1 MAGKKIGIVLAAD
14 GEKDFRQ
21 AMANARKETQLYKSE
36 ITKLSAEYEGNAN
49 SLEYLQKKQAALEK
63 QTKAYEKQ
71 IRNASDGLKNAENV
85 QKRAADRYEE
95 LKKEVDSAREALK
108 KMEDAGKN
116 GTKEYKDQE
125 KAVASYEKV
134 LQRQGNEL
142 GKCEGKVIDWQT
154 KLVKAQGEL
163 EKTNRSLQTNESYLK
178 EAEAATDRCATS
190 IDGYGN
196 AVEGATEVTT
206 TLGDKLQQAFLNK
219 GVSVGIDLLKQG
231 ADALKE
237 SLFDASSAS
246 TQLAASTG
254 LSEDAA
260 QKYQK
265 VMQQIKGDNFGE
277 DYGDV
282 ADAMSQVIQIMGELD
297 DGTMKD
303 VTEGAIT
310 LRDTFGMDV
319 NESIRA
325 VDVMMKTMGVDAKQ
339 AFNLIVTGA
348 QNGLNRSGEL
358 VDNITEYG
366 QLWGQAGFSAEE
378 MFSILENGLNSGAYN
393 LDKVNDYVKEFG
405 VSLADGRIEDNLSSF
420 STGTQNLFMQWKNGE
435 ASTKDVF
442 YSVISDL
449 EKMQNQQE
457 ALTIASEVWSALG
470 EDNAMQVLTA
480 LNDLNDGYTD
490 VKGAMES
497 LKEVKYSDLE
507 SSISGLGDAVQ
518 EKFVAPLL
526 DVAIPG
532 ITDAIQGITDIIDPP
547 KTAMQEFTDEIGTA
561 NEELSKTAESAAKTM
576 ENAEVEGSRL
586 DALGE
591 QLISLNGIEEKSAA
605 QKMQMKAAVDALS
618 ETVPQVAAAYDEEAG
633 KISLTDGEIRKLIS
647 SKKELLVLEAAQ
659 QASQE
664 VLNSLVEAEVK
675 LRQAEDQKSALDD
688 RLSLYQEEKD
698 LLIEINNLKNSG
710 KMDQET
716 YETTMLE
723 FWQDALDNGRI
734 SLEEFEEATA
744 NLDLSK
750 IDKALGAVGGKIG
763 DTGKEAKDLGK
774 EIDTLTQTYNDANAE
789 AEAYTGYVEDATE
802 ALFGEGEAANAA
814 GEGILAQHEAH
825 QKAQQ
830 SIEEA
835 QQGNLKLGESYQ
847 VVGQA
852 AQAEANAVSAA
863 SEESADASERAAD
876 AQEEAAE
883 RIKSAFED
891 AKSEIQSGLQDKIS
905 LFDLFEDSD
914 GGEDITVEEMQKNLD
929 SQIEAFEEYQKNLE
943 AVKDHVGKE
952 IAPEFMQYLEGMG
965 MDGANTL
972 KHILATFE
980 DGEPE
985 KVKELSDSYLQAMD
999 MTEGIA
1005 EVGAANQV
1013 AYEAA
1018 MGELGSTDLEFD
1030 SLRESIE
1037 QAQASAAE
1045 GWSGLSDS
1053 VRTELETAV
1062 AAAQECG
1069 VMIPEGLTEGIASGE
1084 VSPEAAIASL
1094 EGGIRGQL
1102 EGLAQIAQECGIQI
1116 PEELAA
1122 AIESGDTSAMVAAY
1136 DSLLG
1141 IVKEKSGEMSTQAA
1155 EGMKAGQD
1163 GMQEAAAS
1171 TAQAGA
1177 DAMAQNTEGYTQAGE
1192 QIGDSIIQ
1200 GIQNKGP
1207 EIQAAIAD
1215 VLSAGE
1221 GANENSAYM
1230 AIGESVGDAIAKGV
1244 ENKKQAIQNAV
1255 SAAMSAEGV
1264 EGGDGFQSAGEQ
1276 VAAMIAAG
1284 ITGGGQNIMTAAS
1297 AAMQQGAVAALNA
1310 RTQYLNAGTEA
1321 ARQFASGITGGAG
1334 GASTAAANLASRALS
1349 AVNSNQGSF
1358 RSAGSNMSA
1367 GVAAGISS
1375 GASGAIAAARSMA
1388 ASALAAAK
1396 AELDIH
1402 SPSRKFQK
1410 DVGEQISA
1418 GMAFGIKN
1426 KASLAGKQAKT
1437 MSNKVYKEATSWLSK
1452 YKKSHEVSLADE
1464 KYYWQQVVKHT
1475 KKGTTAYNN
1484 AVKKLNTV
1492 KIQEA
1497 SGLSSSVSSKIAGNF
1512 GVSRTTT
1519 TGSGKKKKTT
1529 KKSDADYYSE
1539 IYTAAKKY
1547 VDQQQILNEWSLQ
1560 QQLAYWQQVQSRLKK
1575 GTDAWYDA
1583 TAQVK
1588 SLQQEQAQAAA
1599 EAKEAAEKA
1608 KEEAEQAAKE
1618 RLATHAQVQDD
1629 ILSKYKTYYKVSAKA
1644 EADYWNIARQQFKA
1658 GTDERIEADQK
1669 YFDALQEWYDQRK
1682 ELDEDYA
1689 ENAKDINDQL
1699 IEDIQDLQDAYKDA
1713 VASRKEDILSQ
1724 MSLFEA
1730 WDSSGYDA
1738 DTLLYNLKTQ
1748 VAGLTLWEQQ
1758 LEELGKKGLASGL
1771 LEELKEMGPEA
1782 AANIYSLNQMTAAQL
1797 AEYNKLWQQKEALA
1811 ESQAVKD
1818 NEALRQETNSQIGQ
1832 LRNEAQSELAA
1843 LNAEYQ
1849 AAIQELNT
1857 GISADLRNLVNKAGS
1872 IGEEA
1877 VSGMVGAIG
1886 RAADSVETYNSTTKV
1901 VNTVSSQLSVLAQE
1915 GSVIGKST
1923 LDGILAGMMDYTKIE
1938 DTSKEVIQSIKRAME
1953 EEAQIHSPS
1962 RLFRRET
1969 GPQIPAGVAEGIQDG
1984 TKTAVKSSGIMVQEM
1999 LEATQA
2005 EMKRQQDTLQAQA
2018 ARLNNSGITKLNRAL
2033 ESYQIPKTVVNVDNS
2048 SLATLLGTLIGA
2060 VNGLSEKM
2068 ENQQWVLDTGEL
2080 VAALQ
2085 PQMDKANGE
2094 MILIKNRGRYR

>member
-1 MAGKKIGIVLAAD
+1 MAAKKIGIILAAD
-14 GEKDFRQ
+14 GEKEFRQ
-21 AMANARKETQLYKSE
+21 AIANARKETQLYKSE

-49 SLEYLQKKQAALEK
+49 SLEYLQKKQTALGK
-63 QTKAYEKQ
+63 QIQTYEKQ
-71 IRNASDGLKNAENV
+71 IKSASDALKNAENV
-85 QKRAADRYEE
+85 QKRAANRYED
-95 LKKEVDSAREALK
+95 LQKEVDSAREALK
-108 KMEDAGKN
+108 KMEEAGQN
-116 GTKEYKDQE
+116 GTKEYKEQE
-125 KAVASYEKV
+125 KAVGNYEKA

-142 GKCEGKVIDWQT
+142 QKCEGKVIDWQT

-265 VMQQIKGDNFGE
+265 VMQRIKGDNFGE

-297 DGTMKD
+297 DGTMQD

-325 VDVMMKTMGVDAKQ
+325 VDVMMKTMGVDAAQ
-339 AFNLIVTGA
+339 AFDLIATGA

-358 VDNITEYG
+358 ADNITEYG

-378 MFSILENGLNSGAYN
+378 MFSILENGLDSGAYN

-420 STGTQNLFMQWKNGE
+420 STGTQNLFAQWKNGE

-480 LNDLNDGYTD
+480 LNDLNDGYAD

-526 DVAIPG
+526 DAAIPG

-547 KTAMQEFTDEIGTA
+547 KTAMQEFADEIGSA

-723 FWQDALDNGRI
+723 FWQNALDNGRI

-774 EIDTLTQTYNDANAE
+774 EIDTLTQTYNEANAE

-802 ALFGEGEAANAA
+802 ALFGEGKAANAA

-825 QKAQQ
+825 QEARQ
-830 SIEEA
+830 SIEEM

-852 AQAEANAVSAA
+852 AQEGAETVSNA
-863 SEESADASERAAD
+863 SEESASASEKAAA

-891 AKSEIQSGLQDKIS
+891 AKSEIQSSLQDKIS

-914 GGEDITVEEMQKNLD
+914 GGEDLSVEEMQKNLD

-952 IAPEFMQYLEGMG
+952 IAPEFMKYLEGMG
-965 MDGANTL
+965 MDGANAL
-972 KHILATFE
+972 EHILATFE

-985 KVKELSDSYLQAMD
+985 KVRELSDSYLKAMD

-1005 EVGAANQV
+1005 EAGAANRV

-1018 MGELGSTDLEFD
+1018 MGELGSTDVEFD

-1045 GWSGLSDS
+1045 GWSGMADS
-1053 VRTELETAV
+1053 VRTELD
-1062 AAAQECG
+1062 AAIEAARECG
-1069 VMIPEGLTEGIASGE
+1069 VKIPEGLTEGISSGE
-1084 VSPEAAIASL
+1084 ISPEEAIESL
-1094 EGGIRGQL
+1094 EGSLRGQL
-1102 EGLAQIAQECGIQI
+1102 EGLAQIAQESGVQV
-1116 PEELAA
+1116 PAELAA
-1122 AIESGDTSAMVAAY
+1122 AIESGDTGTIAAAY

-1141 IVKEKSGEMSTQAA
+1141 IVKEKSGELTAQAA
-1155 EGMKAGQD
+1155 EGMKAGQG

-1177 DAMAQNTEGYTQAGE
+1177 DAMAENTDGYTQAGE

-1200 GIQNKGP
+1200 GIRNKGT

-1221 GANENSAYM
+1221 GANENGAYM
-1230 AIGESVGDAIAKGV
+1230 AIGESVGDAIARGV
-1244 ENKKQAIQNAV
+1244 ENKRQAIQNAV
-1255 SAAMSAEGV
+1255 SAAMSSEGV
-1264 EGGDGFQSAGEQ
+1264 EGGAGFQTAGSQIAE
-1276 VAAMIAAG
+1276 MIAAG
-1284 ITGGGQNIMTAAS
+1284 ITGGGPSIMTAVTS
-1297 AAMQQGAVAALNA
+1297 VVQQAAVSALNE
-1310 RTQYLNAGTEA
+1310 RVQYLNAGTEA
-1321 ARQFASGITGGAG
+1321 SKQFASGITSGAG
-1334 GASTAAANLASRALS
+1334 GASTAATNLASRALS
-1349 AVNSNQGSF
+1349 AAQSNQGSW
-1358 RSAGSNMSA
+1358 RSVGSNMSA
-1367 GVAAGISS
+1367 GVASGISS

-1396 AELDIH
+1396 AELDIR
-1402 SPSRKFQK
+1402 SPSRRFRK
-1410 DVGEQISA
+1410 DVGQQIST
-1418 GMAFGIKN
+1418 GTAFGIRD

-1484 AVKKLNTV
+1484 ALKKLNTA

-1497 SGLSSSVSSKIAGNF
+1497 SGLSSSVASKIASNF
-1512 GVSRTTT
+1512 GVSKT
-1519 TGSGKKKKTT
+1519 TGSGKNKKT
-1529 KKSDADYYSE
+1529 KSTADYYSE
-1539 IYTAAKKY
+1539 IYSAAKKY
-1547 VDQQQILNEWSLQ
+1547 IDQQQILNEWSLQ
-1560 QQLAYWQQVQSRLKK
+1560 KQLSYWQQVQSRLKK

-1588 SLQQEQAQAAA
+1588 SLQEEQAQAAA
-1599 EAKEAAEKA
+1599 EAKEEAEK
-1608 KEEAEQAAKE
+1608 AAKE

-1669 YFDALQEWYDQRK
+1669 YFDALQDWYDQRK

-1689 ENAKDINDQL
+1689 EDAKDINDQL

-1738 DTLLYNLKTQ
+1738 DTLIHNLKTQ
-1748 VAGLTLWEQQ
+1748 VAGLALWEQQ
-1758 LEELGKKGLASGL
+1758 LEELEKKGLASGL
-1771 LEELKEMGPEA
+1771 LEELREMGPEA

-1797 AEYNKLWQQKEALA
+1797 QEYNKLWQQKEALA
-1811 ESQAVKD
+1811 ESQAVKE
-1818 NEALRQETNSQIGQ
+1818 NETLRQETNSQISQ
-1832 LRNEAQSELAA
+1832 LKNEAQSELAA

-1877 VSGMVGAIG
+1877 VSGMIGAIG
-1886 RAADSVETYNSTTKV
+1886 KAANSVETYNSTTKV
-1901 VNTVSSQLSVLAQE
+1901 VNTVSSQLSALAQE
-1915 GSVIGKST
+1915 GSVIGKNT

-1953 EEAQIHSPS
+1953 EEAEIRSPS

-1969 GPQIPAGVAEGIQDG
+1969 GPQIPAGVAEGIRDG
-1984 TKTAVKSSGIMVQEM
+1984 TETAVRSSRMMVREM
-1999 LEATQA
+1999 LEETQK
-2005 EMKRQQDTLQAQA
+2005 EMEQQQSALQAQA
-2018 ARLNNSGITKLNRAL
+2018 AGLNNSGILKLNRAL
-2033 ESYQIPKTVVNVDNS
+2033 ENYQMPKTIVNVDNS
-2048 SLATLLGTLIGA
+2048 SLASLLGTLIGA
-2060 VNGLSEKM
+2060 VNNLSEKM
-2068 ENQQWVLDTGEL
+2068 DNQQMVMDTGAL
-2080 VAALQ
+2080 VAAIQ
-2085 PQMDKANGE
+2085 PQMDKVNGE

>member
-21 AMANARKETQLYKSE
+21 AMANARKETQLYESA

-71 IRNASDGLKNAENV
+71 IKNASDGLKNAENV

-108 KMEDAGKN
+108 KMEDAGKT
-116 GTKEYKDQE
+116 GSKEYKDQE
-125 KAVASYEKV
+125 KAVEDYEKA

-142 GKCEGKVIDWQT
+142 EKCEGKVIDWQT
-154 KLVKAQGEL
+154 KLVRAQGNL
-163 EKTNRSLQTNESYLK
+163 EKANRVLQKNENYLK
-178 EAEAATDRCATS
+178 EAETATDQCATS
-190 IDGYGN
+190 IDEYGN

-206 TLGDKLQQAFLNK
+206 SFGDKLQQAFLNK
-219 GVSVGIDLLKQG
+219 GVSVGVDLLKQG

-237 SLFDASSAS
+237 SLFDASGAS
-246 TQLAASTG
+246 SQLAASTG
-254 LSEDAA
+254 LSEAAA
-260 QKYQK
+260 QRYQK

-282 ADAMSQVIQIMGELD
+282 ADAMGQVIQIMGELD

-325 VDVMMKTMGVDAKQ
+325 VDVMMKTMGVDAAQ
-339 AFNLIVTGA
+339 AFDLIVTGA

-378 MFSILENGLNSGAYN
+378 MFSILENGLDSGAYN

-420 STGTQNLFMQWKNGE
+420 STGTQNLFTQWKNGQ

-507 SSISGLGDAVQ
+507 SSISGLGDTVQ

-532 ITDAIQGITDIIDPP
+532 ITDAVQGITDIIDPP
-547 KTAMQEFTDEIGTA
+547 KTALQEFTDEIGVA

-586 DALGE
+586 DALGA

-618 ETVPQVAAAYDEEAG
+618 ESVPQVAAAYDEEAG

-675 LRQAEDQKSALDD
+675 LRQAEEQKSVLDD
-688 RLSLYQEEKD
+688 RLSFYQEEKD

-723 FWQDALDNGRI
+723 FWQDALNNGRI

-744 NLDLSK
+744 DLDLSK

-763 DTGKEAKDLGK
+763 DTGKEAKDLKK
-774 EIDTLTQTYNDANAE
+774 EISSLTDTYNKAESE
-789 AEAYTGYVEDATE
+789 AEAYTGYIEDATE
-802 ALFGEGEAANAA
+802 ALFGEEKAAEAAEN
-814 GEGILAQHEAH
+814 GILAQHKAHKNAQEAINET
-825 QKAQQ
+825 AQG
-830 SIEEA
+830 I
-835 QQGNLKLGESYQ
+835 LKLGESYQ
-847 VVGQA
+847 IMGGSAEENAETVTVSA
-852 AQAEANAVSAA
+852 KEMSETAQA
-863 SEESADASERAAD
+863 AAD

-891 AKSEIQSGLQDKIS
+891 AKSEIQSSLQDKIS

-985 KVKELSDSYLQAMD
+985 KVKELSDSYIQAMD

-1030 SLRESIE
+1030 ALRESIE
-1037 QAQASAAE
+1037 QAQEAAAE

-1053 VRTELETAV
+1053 IRTELETAV
-1062 AAAQECG
+1062 SAAQECG
-1069 VMIPEGLTEGIASGE
+1069 VMIPEGLTEGITSGE
-1084 VSPEAAIASL
+1084 ISPEAAIASL

-1102 EGLAQIAQECGIQI
+1102 EGLAQIAQECGIRV
-1116 PEELAA
+1116 PAELAE

-1141 IVKEKSGEMSTQAA
+1141 IVKEKTGELSTQAA
-1155 EGMKAGQD
+1155 EGMKNGQ
-1163 GMQEAAAS
+1163 GSVEEAAAD

-1177 DAMAQNTEGYTQAGE
+1177 DAMTQNTDGYTQAGE
-1192 QIGDSIIQ
+1192 QIGDSIIL

-1221 GANENSAYM
+1221 GANENNSYM

-1255 SAAMSAEGV
+1255 SAAMSSEGV
-1264 EGGDGFQSAGEQ
+1264 EGGDGFQSVGEQ
-1276 VAAMIAAG
+1276 VANSISEG
-1284 ITGGGQNIMTAAS
+1284 ITGAAGSVMTAAS
-1297 AAMQQGAVAALNA
+1297 DAVKQGAAAALNE
-1310 RTQYLNAGTEA
+1310 RVQYLNAGTEA
-1321 ARQFASGITGGAG
+1321 AYQFALGIKDGAG
-1334 GASTAAANLASRALS
+1334 SGVTAAASMASRALS
-1349 AVNSNQGSF
+1349 AAKSKQGSF
-1358 RSAGSNMSA
+1358 HSAGYNMSA
-1367 GVAAGISS
+1367 GVASGISA
-1375 GASGAIAAARSMA
+1375 GASRAINEAANMARQ
-1388 ASALAAAK
+1388 ALAAAK
-1396 AELDIH
+1396 RELDIH
-1402 SPSRKFQK
+1402 SPSKKFRKE
-1410 DVGEQISA
+1410 VGEQISA
-1418 GMAFGIKN
+1418 GTAFGIKD
-1426 KASLAGKQAKT
+1426 KASLAGKQAEK
-1437 MSNKVYKEATSWLSK
+1437 MSDTVYKKATAWLAK

-1464 KYYWQQVVKHT
+1464 KYYWEQVVKHT
-1475 KKGTTAYNN
+1475 KKGTAAYNN
-1484 AVKKLNTV
+1484 ALQKLNTAAP
-1492 KIQEA
+1492 QGS
-1497 SGLSSSVSSKIAGNF
+1497 SGSVALPGKAASKIADNF
-1512 GVSRTTT
+1512 GVSRKTKTAN
-1519 TGSGKKKKTT
+1519 GKKK

-1539 IYTAAKKY
+1539 IYSEAKKY
-1547 VDQQQILNEWSLQ
+1547 IDNQQVLNDWSLEQQIM
-1560 QQLAYWQQVQSRLKK
+1560 YWQQVQGNLKK

-1583 TAQVK
+1583 TEQIK
-1588 SLQQEQAQAAA
+1588 SLQQEQATATAEATEAAA
-1599 EAKEAAEKA
+1599 RAAQDALTTRAK
-1608 KEEAEQAAKE
+1608 
-1618 RLATHAQVQDD
+1618 VQDD

-1644 EADYWNIARQQFKA
+1644 EADYWDIARRQFA
-1658 GTDERIEADQK
+1658 EGTDERIEADQK
-1669 YFDALQEWYDQRK
+1669 YFDALQDWYDQRK
-1682 ELDEDYA
+1682 ELDEEYA
-1689 ENAKDINDQL
+1689 ENSKDINDRL
-1699 IEDIQDLQDAYKDA
+1699 IEDIEDLQDAYKEA
-1713 VASRKEDILSQ
+1713 VTSRKEDILSQ
-1724 MSLFEA
+1724 MNLFEA
-1730 WDSSGYDA
+1730 WDSTGYDA

-1782 AANIYSLNQMTAAQL
+1782 AANIYSLNQMTAEQL
-1797 AEYNKLWQQKEALA
+1797 AEYNKLWEQKNALA

-1818 NEALRQETNSQIGQ
+1818 NETLRQETNSQITQ
-1832 LRNEAQSELAA
+1832 LRSEAQAELSA

-1849 AAIQELNT
+1849 AAVQELNA
-1857 GISADLRNLVNKAGS
+1857 GISSGLRNLVEQAGS

-1877 VSGMVGAIG
+1877 VSGMIGAIG
-1886 RAADSVETYNSTTKV
+1886 EAANSLETYNSTTQV
-1901 VNTVSSQLSVLAQE
+1901 VNTVSDQLSTLAQE
-1915 GSVIGKST
+1915 GNIIGKNT
-1923 LDGILAGMMDYTKIE
+1923 LDGILAGMTDYSRIE
-1938 DTSKEVIQSIKRAME
+1938 TASKKVIQSIKRAME

-1969 GPQIPAGVAEGIQDG
+1969 GPQISAGVAEGIEDG
-1984 TKTAVKSSGIMVQEM
+1984 SKAAVKSSREMIRDM
-1999 LEATQA
+1999 LEAA
-2005 EMKRQQDTLQAQA
+2005 RVEMDRAQGVIQKQTSG
-2018 ARLNNSGITKLNRAL
+2018 LNYAGITKLNRAL
-2033 ESYQIPKTVVNVDNS
+2033 ENYQIPKTVVNVDNS
-2048 SLATLLGTLIGA
+2048 SLASLLGTLISS
-2060 VNGLSEKM
+2060 VDGLREQVS
-2068 ENQQWVLDTGEL
+2068 NQQMVMDSGEV
-2080 VAALQ
+2080 VAVMRPLF
-2085 PQMDKANGE
+2085 DKANADAI
-2094 MILIKNRGRYR
+2094 MIKNRGRY

>member
-14 GEKDFRQ
+14 GEKEFRQ
-21 AMANARKETQLYKSE
+21 AMANARKETQLYESA

-71 IRNASDGLKNAENV
+71 IKNASDGLKNAENV

-108 KMEDAGKN
+108 KMEEAGQN

-125 KAVASYEKV
+125 KAVENYEKA
-134 LQRQGNEL
+134 LQRQGDEL

-154 KLVKAQGEL
+154 KLTKAQGDL
-163 EKTNRSLQTNESYLK
+163 EKTNRALQKNESYLK
-178 EAEAATDRCATS
+178 EAEAATDQCATS
-190 IDGYGN
+190 IDEYGN

-206 TLGDKLQQAFLNK
+206 SFGEKLQQAFLNK
-219 GVSVGIDLLKQG
+219 GVSAGVDLLKQG

-246 TQLAASTG
+246 SQLAASTG
-254 LSEDAA
+254 LSEAAA
-260 QKYQK
+260 QRYQK

-586 DALGE
+586 DALGA

-618 ETVPQVAAAYDEEAG
+618 ESVPQVTAAYDEEAG

-675 LRQAEDQKSALDD
+675 LRQAEDQKSVLDD

-723 FWQDALDNGRI
+723 FWQGALDDGRI

-774 EIDTLTQTYNDANAE
+774 EIDTLTQTYNEANAE
-789 AEAYTGYVEDATE
+789 AEAYTDYVEDATD

-835 QQGNLKLGESYQ
+835 QQGNLKLGKSYQ

-852 AQAEANAVSAA
+852 AQEGANAVSAA

-891 AKSEIQSGLQDKIS
+891 AKSEIQSSLQDKIS

-965 MDGANTL
+965 MDGANAL

-1030 SLRESIE
+1030 ALRESIE
-1037 QAQASAAE
+1037 QAQTSASE

-1053 VRTELETAV
+1053 IRTELETAV

-1069 VMIPEGLTEGIASGE
+1069 VMIPEGLAEGIASGE

-1102 EGLAQIAQECGIQI
+1102 EGLAQIAQECGIQV
-1116 PEELAA
+1116 PAELAA

-1136 DSLLG
+1136 DGLLG
-1141 IVKEKSGEMSTQAA
+1141 IVKEKSGELSAQAA
-1155 EGMKAGQD
+1155 EGMKTSQGSVE
-1163 GMQEAAAS
+1163 EAATA

-1177 DAMAQNTEGYTQAGE
+1177 DAMAQNTDGYTQAGE

-1200 GIQNKGP
+1200 GIRNKGT
-1207 EIQAAIAD
+1207 EIQTAIAD

-1221 GANENSAYM
+1221 GTNENSAYM

-1244 ENKKQAIQNAV
+1244 GNKKQDIQNAV

-1264 EGGDGFQSAGEQ
+1264 EGGDGFRSAGEQ

-1367 GVAAGISS
+1367 GVASGISS

-1512 GVSRTTT
+1512 GVSKT
-1519 TGSGKKKKTT
+1519 TGSGKNKKT
-1529 KKSDADYYSE
+1529 KSTADYYSE
-1539 IYTAAKKY
+1539 IYSAAKKY
-1547 VDQQQILNEWSLQ
+1547 IDQQQILNEWSLQ

-1618 RLATHAQVQDD
+1618 RLATHAQVQDE

-1644 EADYWNIARQQFKA
+1644 EADYWNLARQQFKA

-1689 ENAKDINDQL
+1689 EDAKDINDQL

-1748 VAGLTLWEQQ
+1748 VAGLALWEQQ
-1758 LEELGKKGLASGL
+1758 LEELEKKGLATGL

-1797 AEYNKLWQQKEALA
+1797 AEYNKLWEQKEALA

-1818 NEALRQETNSQIGQ
+1818 NETLRQETNSQIGQ

-1872 IGEEA
+1872 IGKEA
-1877 VSGMVGAIG
+1877 VSGMIGAIG
-1886 RAADSVETYNSTTKV
+1886 KAANSVETYNSTAKV
-1901 VNTVSSQLSVLAQE
+1901 VNTVSSQLSALAQE

-1984 TKTAVKSSGIMVQEM
+1984 TKTAVKSSRIMVQEM

-2005 EMKRQQDTLQAQA
+2005 EMKRQQDALQAQA
-2018 ARLNNSGITKLNRAL
+2018 AGLNYSGITKLNRAL
-2033 ESYQIPKTVVNVDNS
+2033 ESYQMPKTVVNVDNS
-2048 SLATLLGTLIGA
+2048 LLATLLGTLIGA

-2068 ENQQWVLDTGEL
+2068 DSQTMILDTGEL

-2085 PQMDKANGE
+2085 PQMDKASGE
-2094 MILIKNRGRYR
+2094 AIIIKNRGRYG

>member
-14 GEKDFRQ
+14 GEKEFRQ
-21 AMANARKETQLYKSE
+21 AMANARKETQLYESA

-71 IRNASDGLKNAENV
+71 IKNASDGLKNAENV

-108 KMEDAGKN
+108 KMEEAGQN

-125 KAVASYEKV
+125 KAVENYEKA
-134 LQRQGNEL
+134 LQRQGDEL

-154 KLVKAQGEL
+154 KLTKAQGDL
-163 EKTNRSLQTNESYLK
+163 EKTNRALQKNESYLK
-178 EAEAATDRCATS
+178 EAEAATDQCATS
-190 IDGYGN
+190 IDEYGN

-206 TLGDKLQQAFLNK
+206 SFGEKLQQAFLNK
-219 GVSVGIDLLKQG
+219 GVSAGVDLLKQG

-246 TQLAASTG
+246 SQLAASTG
-254 LSEDAA
+254 LSEAAA
-260 QKYQK
+260 QRYQK

-586 DALGE
+586 DALGA

-618 ETVPQVAAAYDEEAG
+618 ESVPQVTAAYDEEAG

-675 LRQAEDQKSALDD
+675 LRQAEDQKSVLDD

-723 FWQDALDNGRI
+723 FWQGALDDGRI

-774 EIDTLTQTYNDANAE
+774 EIDTLTQTYNEANAE
-789 AEAYTGYVEDATE
+789 AEAYTDYVEDATD

-835 QQGNLKLGESYQ
+835 QQGNLKLGKSYQ

-852 AQAEANAVSAA
+852 AQEGANAVSAA

-891 AKSEIQSGLQDKIS
+891 AKSEIQSSLQDKIS

-965 MDGANTL
+965 MDGANAL

-1030 SLRESIE
+1030 ALRESIE
-1037 QAQASAAE
+1037 QAQTSASE

-1053 VRTELETAV
+1053 IRTELETAV

-1069 VMIPEGLTEGIASGE
+1069 VMIPEGLAEGIASGE

-1102 EGLAQIAQECGIQI
+1102 EGLAQIAQECGIQV
-1116 PEELAA
+1116 PAELAA

-1136 DSLLG
+1136 DGLLG
-1141 IVKEKSGEMSTQAA
+1141 IVKEKSGELSAQAA
-1155 EGMKAGQD
+1155 EGMKTSQGSVE
-1163 GMQEAAAS
+1163 EAATA

-1177 DAMAQNTEGYTQAGE
+1177 DAMAQNTDGYTQAGE

-1200 GIQNKGP
+1200 GIRNKGT
-1207 EIQAAIAD
+1207 EIQTAIAD

-1221 GANENSAYM
+1221 GTNENSAYM

-1244 ENKKQAIQNAV
+1244 GNKKQDIQNAV

-1264 EGGDGFQSAGEQ
+1264 EGGDGFRSAGEQ

-1367 GVAAGISS
+1367 GVASGISS

-1512 GVSRTTT
+1512 GVSKT
-1519 TGSGKKKKTT
+1519 TGSGKNKKT
-1529 KKSDADYYSE
+1529 KSTADYYSE
-1539 IYTAAKKY
+1539 IYSAAKKY
-1547 VDQQQILNEWSLQ
+1547 IDQQQILNEWSLQ

-1618 RLATHAQVQDD
+1618 RLATHAQVQDE

-1644 EADYWNIARQQFKA
+1644 EADYWNLARQQFKA

-1689 ENAKDINDQL
+1689 EDAKDINDQL

-1748 VAGLTLWEQQ
+1748 VAGLALWEQQ
-1758 LEELGKKGLASGL
+1758 LEELEKKGLATGL

-1797 AEYNKLWQQKEALA
+1797 AEYNKLWEQKEALA

-1818 NEALRQETNSQIGQ
+1818 NETLRQETNSQIGQ

-1872 IGEEA
+1872 IGKEA
-1877 VSGMVGAIG
+1877 VSGMIGAIG
-1886 RAADSVETYNSTTKV
+1886 KAANSVETYNSTAKV
-1901 VNTVSSQLSVLAQE
+1901 VNTVSSQLSALAQE

-1984 TKTAVKSSGIMVQEM
+1984 TKTAVKSSRIMVQEM
-1999 LEATQA
+1999 LEAPQA
-2005 EMKRQQDTLQAQA
+2005 EMKRQQDALQAQA
-2018 ARLNNSGITKLNRAL
+2018 AGLNYSGITKLNRAL
-2033 ESYQIPKTVVNVDNS
+2033 ESYQMPKTVVNVDNS
-2048 SLATLLGTLIGA
+2048 LLATLLGTLIGA

-2068 ENQQWVLDTGEL
+2068 DSQTMILDTGEL

-2085 PQMDKANGE
+2085 PQMDKASGE
-2094 MILIKNRGRYR
+2094 AIIIKNRGRYG

>member
-21 AMANARKETQLYKSE
+21 AMANARKETQLYESA

-125 KAVASYEKV
+125 KAVASYEKA

-154 KLVKAQGEL
+154 KLTKAQGDL
-163 EKTNRSLQTNESYLK
+163 EKTNRALQKNESYLK
-178 EAEAATDRCATS
+178 EAEAATDQCATS
-190 IDGYGN
+190 IDEYGN

-206 TLGDKLQQAFLNK
+206 SFGDKLQQAFLNK
-219 GVSVGIDLLKQG
+219 GVSAGVDLLKQG

-246 TQLAASTG
+246 SQLAASTG
-254 LSEDAA
+254 LSEAAA
-260 QKYQK
+260 QRYQK

-325 VDVMMKTMGVDAKQ
+325 VDIMMKTMGVDAKQ

-457 ALTIASEVWSALG
+457 ALTIASDVWSALG

-532 ITDAIQGITDIIDPP
+532 ITDAIQRITDIIDPP
-547 KTAMQEFTDEIGTA
+547 KTAMQEFADEIGSA

-723 FWQDALDNGRI
+723 FWQGALDDGRI

-774 EIDTLTQTYNDANAE
+774 EIDTLTQTYNEANAE
-789 AEAYTGYVEDATE
+789 AEAYTDYVEDATD

-835 QQGNLKLGESYQ
+835 QQGNLKLGKSYQ

-852 AQAEANAVSAA
+852 AQEGANAVSAA

-891 AKSEIQSGLQDKIS
+891 AKSEIQSSLQDKIS

-965 MDGANTL
+965 MDGANAL

-1030 SLRESIE
+1030 ALRESIE
-1037 QAQASAAE
+1037 QAQTSASE

-1053 VRTELETAV
+1053 IRTELETAV

-1069 VMIPEGLTEGIASGE
+1069 VMIPEGLAEGIASGE

-1102 EGLAQIAQECGIQI
+1102 EGLAQIAQECGIQV
-1116 PEELAA
+1116 PAELAA

-1136 DSLLG
+1136 DGLLG
-1141 IVKEKSGEMSTQAA
+1141 IVKEKSGELSAQAA
-1155 EGMKAGQD
+1155 EGMKTSQGSVE
-1163 GMQEAAAS
+1163 EAATA

-1177 DAMAQNTEGYTQAGE
+1177 DAMAQNTDGYTQAGE

-1200 GIQNKGP
+1200 GIRNKGT
-1207 EIQAAIAD
+1207 EIQTAIAD

-1221 GANENSAYM
+1221 GTNENSAYM

-1244 ENKKQAIQNAV
+1244 GNKKQDIQNAV

-1264 EGGDGFQSAGEQ
+1264 EGGDGFRSAGEQ

-1367 GVAAGISS
+1367 GVASGISS

-1512 GVSRTTT
+1512 GVSKT
-1519 TGSGKKKKTT
+1519 TGSGKNKKT
-1529 KKSDADYYSE
+1529 KSTADYYSE
-1539 IYTAAKKY
+1539 IYSAAKKY
-1547 VDQQQILNEWSLQ
+1547 IDQQQILNEWSLQ

-1618 RLATHAQVQDD
+1618 RLATHAQVQDE

-1644 EADYWNIARQQFKA
+1644 EADYWNLARQQFKA

-1689 ENAKDINDQL
+1689 EDAKDINDQL

-1748 VAGLTLWEQQ
+1748 VAGLALWEQQ
-1758 LEELGKKGLASGL
+1758 LEELEKKGLATGL

-1797 AEYNKLWQQKEALA
+1797 AEYNKLWEQKEALA

-1818 NEALRQETNSQIGQ
+1818 NETLRQETNSQIGQ

-1872 IGEEA
+1872 IGKEA
-1877 VSGMVGAIG
+1877 VSGMIGAIG
-1886 RAADSVETYNSTTKV
+1886 KAANSVETYNSTAKV
-1901 VNTVSSQLSVLAQE
+1901 VNTVSSQLSALAQE

-1984 TKTAVKSSGIMVQEM
+1984 TKTAVKSSRIMVQEM

-2005 EMKRQQDTLQAQA
+2005 EMKRQQDALQAQA
-2018 ARLNNSGITKLNRAL
+2018 AGLNYSGITKLNRAL
-2033 ESYQIPKTVVNVDNS
+2033 ESYQMPKTVVNVDNS
-2048 SLATLLGTLIGA
+2048 LLATLLGTLIGA

-2068 ENQQWVLDTGEL
+2068 DSQTMILDTGEL

-2085 PQMDKANGE
+2085 PQMDKASGE
-2094 MILIKNRGRYR
+2094 AIIIKNRGRYG

>member
-108 KMEDAGKN
+108 KMEDAGKK

-125 KAVASYEKV
+125 KAVASYEKA

-154 KLVKAQGEL
+154 KLTKAQGDL
-163 EKTNRSLQTNESYLK
+163 EKTNRALQKNESYLK
-178 EAEAATDRCATS
+178 EAEAATDQCATS
-190 IDGYGN
+190 IDEYGN

-206 TLGDKLQQAFLNK
+206 SFGDKLQQAFLNK
-219 GVSVGIDLLKQG
+219 GVSAGVDLLKQG

-246 TQLAASTG
+246 SQLAASTG
-254 LSEDAA
+254 LSEAAA
-260 QKYQK
+260 QRYQK

-303 VTEGAIT
+303 VTEGAIA

-325 VDVMMKTMGVDAKQ
+325 ADVMMKTMGVDAKQ
-339 AFNLIVTGA
+339 AFDLIAAGA

-358 VDNITEYG
+358 VDNIAEYG
-366 QLWGQAGFSAEE
+366 QIWGQAGFSAEE
-378 MFSILENGLNSGAYN
+378 MFAILDNGLNSGAYN

-405 VSLADGRIEDNLSSF
+405 NSLADGRIEEHLSSF
-420 STGTQNLFMQWKNGE
+420 SGETQSLFEAWKNGK

-449 EKMQNQQE
+449 EEMQSQQE

-723 FWQDALDNGRI
+723 FWQNALDNGRI

-774 EIDTLTQTYNDANAE
+774 EIDTLTQTYNEANAE

-802 ALFGEGEAANAA
+802 ALFGEGKAANAA

-825 QKAQQ
+825 QEARQ
-830 SIEEA
+830 SIEEM

-852 AQAEANAVSAA
+852 AQEGAETVSNA
-863 SEESADASERAAD
+863 SEESASASEKAAA

-891 AKSEIQSGLQDKIS
+891 AKSEIQSSLQDKIS

-965 MDGANTL
+965 MDGANAL
-972 KHILATFE
+972 EHILATFE

-1018 MGELGSTDLEFD
+1018 MGELGSTDLEFE

-1053 VRTELETAV
+1053 IRTELETAV

-1102 EGLAQIAQECGIQI
+1102 EGLAQIAQECGIQV

-1136 DSLLG
+1136 DGLLG
-1141 IVKEKSGEMSTQAA
+1141 IVKEKSGELSTQAA
-1155 EGMKAGQD
+1155 EGMKTSQGSVE
-1163 GMQEAAAS
+1163 EAATA

-1177 DAMAQNTEGYTQAGE
+1177 DAMAQNTDGYTQAGE

-1200 GIQNKGP
+1200 GIRNKGT
-1207 EIQAAIAD
+1207 EIQTAIAD

-1221 GANENSAYM
+1221 GTNENSAYM
-1230 AIGESVGDAIAKGV
+1230 AIGESVGDSIARGV
-1244 ENKKQAIQNAV
+1244 ENKRQAIQNAV
-1255 SAAMSAEGV
+1255 SAAMSSKGV
-1264 EGGDGFQSAGEQ
+1264 EGGAGFQTAGSQIAET
-1276 VAAMIAAG
+1276 IAAG
-1284 ITGGGQNIMTAAS
+1284 ITGGGPSIMTAVTS
-1297 AAMQQGAVAALNA
+1297 VVQQAAVTALNE
-1310 RTQYLNAGTEA
+1310 RVQYLNVGTEA
-1321 ARQFASGITGGAG
+1321 SKQFASGITSGTG

-1484 AVKKLNTV
+1484 ALKKLNTA

-1497 SGLSSSVSSKIAGNF
+1497 SGLSSSVASKIAGNF
-1512 GVSRTTT
+1512 GVSKT
-1519 TGSGKKKKTT
+1519 TGSGKSKKT
-1529 KKSDADYYSE
+1529 KSTADYYSE
-1539 IYTAAKKY
+1539 IYSAAKKY
-1547 VDQQQILNEWSLQ
+1547 IDQQQILNEWSLQ
-1560 QQLAYWQQVQSRLKK
+1560 KQLSYWQQVQSRLKK

-1608 KEEAEQAAKE
+1608 KEEAEKAAKE

-1682 ELDEDYA
+1682 ELDEEYA

-1724 MSLFEA
+1724 MNLFEA

-1782 AANIYSLNQMTAAQL
+1782 AANIYSLNQMTAEQL

-1832 LRNEAQSELAA
+1832 IRNEAQSELAA

-1877 VSGMVGAIG
+1877 VSGMIGAIG
-1886 RAADSVETYNSTTKV
+1886 KAANSVETYNSTTKV
-1901 VNTVSSQLSVLAQE
+1901 VNTVSSQLSALAQE
-1915 GSVIGKST
+1915 GSVIGKRT

-1953 EEAQIHSPS
+1953 EEAGIHSPA

-1969 GPQIPAGVAEGIQDG
+1969 GPQIPAGVAEGIRDG
-1984 TKTAVKSSGIMVQEM
+1984 TEAAVKSSRIMVQEM

-2005 EMKRQQDTLQAQA
+2005 EMKRQQDALQAQA
-2018 ARLNNSGITKLNRAL
+2018 AGLNNSGILKLNRAL
-2033 ESYQIPKTVVNVDNS
+2033 ENYQIPKTVVNVDNS

>member
-21 AMANARKETQLYKSE
+21 AMANARKETQLYESA

-71 IRNASDGLKNAENV
+71 IKNASDGLKNAENV

-108 KMEDAGKN
+108 KMEDAGKT
-116 GTKEYKDQE
+116 GSKEYKDQE
-125 KAVASYEKV
+125 KAVENYEKA

-142 GKCEGKVIDWQT
+142 EKCEGKVIDWQT
-154 KLVKAQGEL
+154 KLVRAQGDL
-163 EKTNRSLQTNESYLK
+163 EKANRVLQKNENYLK
-178 EAEAATDRCATS
+178 EAETATDQCATS
-190 IDGYGN
+190 IDEYGN

-206 TLGDKLQQAFLNK
+206 SFGDKLQQAFLNK
-219 GVSVGIDLLKQG
+219 GVSAGVDLLKQG

-237 SLFDASSAS
+237 SLFDASGAS
-246 TQLAASTG
+246 SQLAASTG
-254 LSEDAA
+254 LSEAAA
-260 QKYQK
+260 QRYQK

-282 ADAMSQVIQIMGELD
+282 ADAMGQVIQIMGELD

-325 VDVMMKTMGVDAKQ
+325 VDVMMKTMGVDAAQ
-339 AFNLIVTGA
+339 AFDLIVTGA

-378 MFSILENGLNSGAYN
+378 MFSILENGLDSGAYN

-420 STGTQNLFMQWKNGE
+420 STGTQNLFTQWKNGQ

-507 SSISGLGDAVQ
+507 SSISGLGDTVQ

-532 ITDAIQGITDIIDPP
+532 ITDAVQGITDIIDPP
-547 KTAMQEFTDEIGTA
+547 KTALQEFTDEIGVA

-586 DALGE
+586 DALGA

-618 ETVPQVAAAYDEEAG
+618 ESVPKVAAAYDEEAG

-675 LRQAEDQKSALDD
+675 LRQAEEQKSVLDD
-688 RLSLYQEEKD
+688 RLSFYQEEKD

-723 FWQDALDNGRI
+723 FWQDALNNGRI

-744 NLDLSK
+744 DLDLSK

-763 DTGKEAKDLGK
+763 DTGKEAKDLKK
-774 EIDTLTQTYNDANAE
+774 EISSLTDTYNKAESE
-789 AEAYTGYVEDATE
+789 AEAYTGYIEDATE
-802 ALFGEGEAANAA
+802 ALFGEEKAAEAAEN
-814 GEGILAQHEAH
+814 GILAQ
-825 QKAQQ
+825 QKAHKNAQ
-830 SIEEA
+830 EA
-835 QQGNLKLGESYQ
+835 INETAQGILKLGESYQ
-847 VVGQA
+847 IMGGSAEENAETVTVSA
-852 AQAEANAVSAA
+852 KEMSETAQA
-863 SEESADASERAAD
+863 AAD

-891 AKSEIQSGLQDKIS
+891 AKSEIQSSLQDKIS

-985 KVKELSDSYLQAMD
+985 KVKELSDSYIQAMD

-1030 SLRESIE
+1030 ALRESIE
-1037 QAQASAAE
+1037 QAQEAAAE

-1053 VRTELETAV
+1053 IRTELETAV
-1062 AAAQECG
+1062 SAAQECG
-1069 VMIPEGLTEGIASGE
+1069 VMIPEGLTEGITSGE
-1084 VSPEAAIASL
+1084 ISPEAAIASL

-1102 EGLAQIAQECGIQI
+1102 EGLAQIAQECGIRV
-1116 PEELAA
+1116 PAELAE

-1141 IVKEKSGEMSTQAA
+1141 IVKEKTGELSTQAA
-1155 EGMKAGQD
+1155 EGMKNGQ
-1163 GMQEAAAS
+1163 GSVEEAAAD

-1177 DAMAQNTEGYTQAGE
+1177 DAMTQNTDGYTQAGE
-1192 QIGDSIIQ
+1192 QIGDSIIL

-1221 GANENSAYM
+1221 GANENNSYM

-1255 SAAMSAEGV
+1255 SAAMSSEGV
-1264 EGGDGFQSAGEQ
+1264 EGGDGFQSVGEQ
-1276 VAAMIAAG
+1276 VANSISEG
-1284 ITGGGQNIMTAAS
+1284 ITGAAGSVRTAS
-1297 AAMQQGAVAALNA
+1297 SDTVGQGAAAALNELV
-1310 RTQYLNAGTEA
+1310 QYLNAGTEA
-1321 ARQFASGITGGAG
+1321 AYQFSSGIKDGAG
-1334 GASTAAANLASRALS
+1334 GGVTASTDMASRAVS
-1349 AVNSNQGSF
+1349 AARSWQGSF
-1358 RSAGSNMSA
+1358 YSVGYNMSS
-1367 GVAAGISS
+1367 GVASGISS
-1375 GASGAIAAARSMA
+1375 GASRAVNAATNMARQ
-1388 ASALAAAK
+1388 ALEAAK
-1396 AELDIH
+1396 RELDIH
-1402 SPSRKFQK
+1402 SPSKKFRKE
-1410 DVGEQISA
+1410 VGQQISA
-1418 GMAFGIKN
+1418 GTAFGIRDKANLVGEQAEKMSEDVYQKATAWLDKYKQEHKKKN
-1426 KASLAGKQAKT
+1426 KISA
-1437 MSNKVYKEATSWLSK
+1437 
-1452 YKKSHEVSLADE
+1452 ADE
-1464 KYYWQQVVKHT
+1464 KYYWEQVLKHT
-1475 KKGTTAYNN
+1475 QNGTQAYNK
-1484 AVKKLNTV
+1484 VLQKMGVMSGTS
-1492 KIQEA
+1492 Q
-1497 SGLSSSVSSKIAGNF
+1497 SGGLSKDVTSLISDNF
-1512 GVSRTTT
+1512 GVKKKEK
-1519 TGSGKKKKTT
+1519 GKKKKT
-1529 KKSDADYYSE
+1529 ADYYSE
-1539 IYTAAKKY
+1539 IYTEAKKY
-1547 VDQQQILNEWSLQ
+1547 IDNQQVLNEWSVQ
-1560 QQLAYWQQVQSRLKK
+1560 QQLDYWTKVQKQLKV

-1583 TAQVK
+1583 TEQVK
-1588 SLQQEQAQAAA
+1588 SLQQQQATATAEAA
-1599 EAKEAAEKA
+1599 EA
-1608 KEEAEQAAKE
+1608 AAK
-1618 RLATHAQVQDD
+1618 AAQDALTTRANVQDD
-1629 ILSKYKTYYKVSAKA
+1629 ILSKYKTYHKVSARA
-1644 EADYWNIARQQFKA
+1644 EADYWDIARQQFTE

-1669 YFDALQEWYDQRK
+1669 YFDALQDWYDQRK
-1682 ELDEDYA
+1682 ELDEEYA
-1689 ENAKDINDQL
+1689 ENSKDINDRL
-1699 IEDIQDLQDAYKDA
+1699 IEDIEDLQDAYKEA

-1724 MSLFEA
+1724 MNLFES
-1730 WDSSGYDA
+1730 WDSTGYDA

-1748 VAGLTLWEQQ
+1748 VAGLALWEQQ

-1771 LEELKEMGPEA
+1771 MDELKEMGPEA
-1782 AANIYSLNQMTAAQL
+1782 AANIYSLNQMTAEQL
-1797 AEYNKLWQQKEALA
+1797 EEYNKLWEQKEALA

-1818 NEALRQETNSQIGQ
+1818 NEALRQETNSQISQ
-1832 LRNEAQSELAA
+1832 LRSEAQAELAA

-1857 GISADLRNLVNKAGS
+1857 GISSGLRNLVTQAGN

-1877 VSGMVGAIG
+1877 VSGMIG
-1886 RAADSVETYNSTTKV
+1886 SLGTAANSVETYNSTTQV
-1901 VNTVSSQLSVLAQE
+1901 VSTVSGQLSALAQE
-1915 GSVIGKST
+1915 GSIIGENT
-1923 LDGILAGMMDYTKIE
+1923 LEGILEGMTDYSRIE
-1938 DTSKEVIQSIKRAME
+1938 TASKKVIQSIKRAME

-1969 GPQIPAGVAEGIQDG
+1969 GPQIAAGVAEGIADG
-1984 TKTAVKSSGIMVQEM
+1984 TESAVGSSREM
-1999 LEATQA
+1999 FRDLLEATRE
-2005 EMKRQQDTLQAQA
+2005 EMDRAQGVIQKQTSG
-2018 ARLNNSGITKLNRAL
+2018 LNYAGITKLNRAL

-2048 SLATLLGTLIGA
+2048 SLASLLGTLIGA
-2060 VNGLSEKM
+2060 VDGLREQVSS
-2068 ENQQWVLDTGEL
+2068 QQLVMDSGEV
-2080 VAALQ
+2080 VAVMRPLF
-2085 PQMDKANGE
+2085 DKANADA
-2094 MILIKNRGRYR
+2094 IIIKNRGRY